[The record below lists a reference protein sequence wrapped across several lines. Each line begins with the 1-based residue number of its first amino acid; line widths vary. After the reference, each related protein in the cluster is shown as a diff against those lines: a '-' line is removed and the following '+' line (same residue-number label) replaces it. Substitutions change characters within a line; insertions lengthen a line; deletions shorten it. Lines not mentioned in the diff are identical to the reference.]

1 MSWIKVIG
9 EAEAEGALRA
19 VYARCR
25 EEMRAGEEIP
35 DITQIS
41 SLDPPAMEAH
51 IALYE
56 SLMEGPGDLSHVER
70 ETIALAVSSAN
81 GCHY

>member
-1 MSWIKVIG
+1 MPWIKVIG

-25 EEMRAGEEIP
+25 EEMRAGEEI
-35 DITQIS
+35 DNVTKIS
-41 SLDPPAMEAH
+41 SLDPATMEAH
-51 IALYE
+51 NALYD
-56 SLMEGPGDLSHVER
+56 SLMEGPGDLPHVER
-70 ETIALAVSSAN
+70 ETIAVAVSSAN

>member
-25 EEMRAGEEIP
+25 EEMRAGEEI
-35 DITQIS
+35 DNITKIS
-41 SLDPPAMEAH
+41 SLDPSTMEAH
-51 IALYE
+51 SALYE
-56 SLMEGPGDLSHVER
+56 SLMEGQGELSHAER
-70 ETIALAVSSAN
+70 ETIAVAVSSAN

>member
-1 MSWIKVIG
+1 
-9 EAEAEGALRA
+9 
-19 VYARCR
+19 
-25 EEMRAGEEIP
+25 MRAGEEISN
-35 DITQIS
+35 IIQIS
-41 SLDPPAMEAH
+41 SLDPTAMEAH

-56 SLMEGPGDLSHVER
+56 SLMEGPSDLSHIER